1 MKMEKTKDGAGSRAC
16 TNGFSLLVKNPFED
30 ERLRAKVTDIHV
42 P

>member
-1 MKMEKTKDGAGSRAC
+1 MVQVPAC
-16 TNGFSLLVKNPFED
+16 TNGFSLLMKNPFED